1 MNAVLSRPHAR
12 FPRLSRLGWLMG
24 LYGENHAKIARLF
37 DVRALA
43 RPVLRHRVL
52 VNFQAQSEKFT
63 TDAMVARL
71 LDSVS
76 VPRSTL

>member
-1 MNAVLSRPHAR
+1 
-12 FPRLSRLGWLMG
+12 
-24 LYGENHAKIARLF
+24 
-37 DVRALA
+37 
-43 RPVLRHRVL
+43 VLRHRVL

-76 VPRSTL
+76 VPRSSL